1 MNRHTLIAGAIATL
15 AALTFQQTAHA
26 EPKYDK
32 SLERGRYLLIVGGCN
47 DCHTPGFAESGGKL
61 EPKQWLT
68 GSDVG
73 FQGPWGVTYP
83 SNLRTLVASLNEKE
97 WLQRARTPM
106 RPPMPSP
113 SLMIMTDEDL
123 KSVYRYIR
131 QLGTAGTAAP
141 DYVPP
146 GQPVTTA
153 VINFVPVRPL

>member
-1 MNRHTLIAGAIATL
+1 MNRQTLITGAVATL
-15 AALTFQQTAHA
+15 TALTFQHAAYA
-26 EPKYDK
+26 EPKHGK
-32 SLERGRYLLIVGGCN
+32 SLERGRYLLVVGGCN

-83 SNLRTLVASLNEKE
+83 GNLRTLVASLNEKE
-97 WLQRARTPM
+97 WLQHARNPM

-123 KSVYRYIR
+123 KSIYRYIR
-131 QLGTAGTAAP
+131 HLGTAGTAAP

-153 VINFVPVRPL
+153 VINFVPVKPL